1 MSTGNSNS
9 ESVDGVVGRLWN
21 PYVAGLALGLVL
33 LAAFLV
39 LGHGIGASGAAAR
52 LGTTAMHAVAPEH
65 TAANPAMGDHVKGG
79 ANPLTDWLV
88 FMVLGIFLGGAL
100 SSMLAG
106 RQEAGVTRGPRIS
119 VPLRLALAMTGGVVM
134 GFAARLARGCTSGQA
149 LSGGALL
156 SVGSWVFMLCV
167 FGGGYALAWFLRRQ
181 WR

>member
-1 MSTGNSNS
+1 MSSSNPTS
-9 ESVDGVVGRLWN
+9 ESLDGVTGHLWN

-52 LGTTAMHAVAPEH
+52 LGTGAVSLLAPEH
-65 TAANPAMGDHVKGG
+65 AAANPVMGGQVKGG

-88 FMVLGIFLGGAL
+88 FMVVGIFLGGAL
-100 SSMLAG
+100 SSMLGG
-106 RQEAGVTRGPRIS
+106 RQKAGVTRGPRIS
-119 VPLRLALAMTGGVVM
+119 VPLRLTLAVSGGILM

-156 SVGSWVFMLCV
+156 SVGSWIFMLCV